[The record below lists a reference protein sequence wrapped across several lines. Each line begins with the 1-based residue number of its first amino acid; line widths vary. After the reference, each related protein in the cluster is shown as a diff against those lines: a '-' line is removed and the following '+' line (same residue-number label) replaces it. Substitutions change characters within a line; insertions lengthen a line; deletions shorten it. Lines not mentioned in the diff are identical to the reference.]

1 MATVLRTWKRDGSM
15 NELSIEAAAANLRD
29 HGLTALQ
36 GATRETVGV
45 RGWKTCTIAR
55 RLARGESLETRNAVF
70 RLARQ
75 LEVRS

>member
-1 MATVLRTWKRDGSM
+1 MDTVLRTWKRDGSM
-15 NELSIEAAAANLRD
+15 NELSIEAAAANLQS

-45 RGWKTCTIAR
+45 RGWRASSIAR
-55 RLARGESLETRNAVF
+55 RLAQGETLETRWATF

-75 LEVRS
+75 LEARS